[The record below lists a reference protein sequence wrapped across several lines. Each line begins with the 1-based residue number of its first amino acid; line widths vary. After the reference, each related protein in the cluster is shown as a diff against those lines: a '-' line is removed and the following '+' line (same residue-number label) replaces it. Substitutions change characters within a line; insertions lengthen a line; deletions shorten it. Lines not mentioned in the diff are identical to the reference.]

1 MQNRFDWTCY
11 SIGIKKRSLLFSF
24 LLHFLLFFLIFLPN
38 KNENKI
44 EREVFVVKM
53 VSLPEIKIPEKVEEK
68 LSNQRKIETYEKI
81 ESKIKKQGKTKM
93 TERTFKK
100 EISEKGFEEKF
111 SPEDYKKNLYS
122 KIFKSESQYTEK
134 TYSKKIDIEIPEIK
148 SKDITGSQISSGQ
161 FLSEIPSWYIELL
174 KKKIE
179 ENWSPKEFLT
189 NLSAIISFRI
199 YREGRIENIVIEKS
213 SGYKNFDNSIIEAI
227 KSVKKWPE
235 FPREIKDRY
244 LEIIIE
250 FKIGG

>member
-11 SIGIKKRSLLFSF
+11 SIGIKKKSLLFSF
-24 LLHFLLFFLIFLPN
+24 FLHFLLFFLIFLPN

-53 VSLPEIKIPEKVEEK
+53 VPLPEIKIPEKIEEK

-81 ESKIKKQGKTKM
+81 ESKIKEQGKTKM

-148 SKDITGSQISSGQ
+148 SKDITGSQTSSGQ

>member
-1 MQNRFDWTCY
+1 
-11 SIGIKKRSLLFSF
+11 
-24 LLHFLLFFLIFLPN
+24 
-38 KNENKI
+38 
-44 EREVFVVKM
+44 M
-53 VSLPEIKIPEKVEEK
+53 VPLPEIKIPEKIEEK

-81 ESKIKKQGKTKM
+81 ESKIKEQGKTKM

-148 SKDITGSQISSGQ
+148 SKDITGSQTSSGQFLSGIPSTTGSQTSSGQ